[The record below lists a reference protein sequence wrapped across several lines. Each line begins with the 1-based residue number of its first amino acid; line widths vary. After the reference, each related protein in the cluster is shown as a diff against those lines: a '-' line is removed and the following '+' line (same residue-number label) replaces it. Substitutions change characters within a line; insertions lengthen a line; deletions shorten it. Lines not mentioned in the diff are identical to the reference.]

1 MSLESHAKSSAKASF
16 FLHLA
21 LDIII
26 IVLARARFLTSPL
39 VKDKV
44 APRPPRSHRGEG
56 FLRHLTYAIT
66 PRANFVA

>member
-1 MSLESHAKSSAKASF
+1 MLLNLTQNRSRISIFPLLIAR
-16 FLHLA
+16 LA
-21 LDIII
+21 I
-26 IVLARARFLTSPL
+26 IVLDAVKVSNLTPL

-44 APRPPRSHRGEG
+44 APLPPRSHRGEG